1 MNRVHAIWNAL
12 ATNLE
17 NHLLK
22 IITWMIIKIP
32 KEALM
37 IKLFM
42 SKTKNSKKVKQMKDN
57 KVFKKKT
64 VHKRT

>member
-1 MNRVHAIWNAL
+1 MNRVYAIWNAL

-17 NHLLK
+17 NNLRE

-42 SKTKNSKKVKQMKDN
+42 SKITNSQKAK
-57 KVFKKKT
+57 
-64 VHKRT
+64 